1 MARKVSETLNV
12 WPEGGWAPAAL
23 FLQFAAV
30 AMNTGGGNL
39 TIQLRKAT
47 SAGGANAANHGDAV
61 VVAPGSPAPA
71 RLRAFAD
78 VRSDELG
85 KTTGGDPFTYVG
97 FTATGETT
105 GNAML
110 IGMDPRFSNDAIGG
124 NAGDEV

>member
-12 WPEGGWAPAAL
+12 WPEGGWAPACR

-30 AMNTGGGNL
+30 SMNTGGGSI

-47 SAGGANAANHGDAV
+47 SVGGAGAVNHGDPV

-71 RLRAFAD
+71 RLRAAAD

-85 KTTGGDPFTYVG
+85 RAPDGTPYTFVSYTS
-97 FTATGETT
+97 TGETAGT
-105 GNAML
+105 TML
-110 IGMDPRFSNDAIGG
+110 IGMEPRFSNDAIGG
-124 NAGDEV
+124 GDGDSV